1 MKFPKFHGITLAG
14 NAYIQNAVVETLET
28 DPAVTKAGRL
38 WYNSTEKSV
47 KLVRVNTTGS
57 LEVKTIGAKEDLEKL
72 LQDYKDI
79 IASVS
84 LGNGTALI
92 GFVGQV
98 GVNGNYT
105 VAAGTVETVLKD
117 IISKVDGDIQALND
131 YIASNNQAL
140 ADEVTA
146 RTNADNALQ
155 GNIDTLQNYV
165 DTNFVNK
172 TTNTAQ
178 VVVAETTFNSTV
190 NFKQDIIVTG
200 AIRFDGDVTEVQK
213 EVISVSD
220 NVITLNSDVVTGVA
234 SDNAG
239 IEVSR
244 GDAGKLTFVLWD
256 EANDYVSVPKFDAQA
271 IDNGDGTFTAG
282 FVQQEVCTINDLT
295 KATSLITNAAADLEN
310 RVTVLEDD
318 LATETQTRN
327 DNDAALQ
334 TELDASQVGAG
345 LATDGTYV
353 AKEDANYI
361 ATAVS
366 LKDADNKLDA
376 ALKSNVDTIN
386 SAVSAEVLART
397 TNDNT
402 LQSNIDAEAQLRTD
416 ADTAVRTDMTSL
428 VNAEALTRGN
438 ADTALQT
445 ELDASQVGAGLAADG
460 AYVAKEDA
468 NYIAGATS
476 LKTADNLLDAALK
489 TTNDLIG
496 DGSALPETDTTVV
509 GGINNLHADV
519 ADIEAFNLA
528 IQTEVDATQTGAGL
542 AADGSYTADMNA
554 NYISTVTSLKNADS
568 VLDSALKVEE
578 NARIAK
584 DNALQTEL
592 DGTQVGAGLEE
603 NGSYAAIGAYNET
616 SNVNGGH
623 YIGSAT
629 SLKAADKVLDGA
641 LKVEE
646 TARIA
651 ADTAMNGRVTT
662 VETEY
667 LKKNTNGT
675 YATAQTINTD
685 VTITG
690 NVVIEG
696 NITQSGTV
704 ITTVGEEVLFED
716 NIVVLNSNADVNASP
731 TLDAGF
737 AVNRGNAGILN
748 IVIWD
753 ESEKKVSAFNGT
765 WLDVS
770 ELQDGSDMQP
780 QFDNVAFEADVIA
793 LDSRVDILEEKMG
806 SGMIGDLTTL
816 TTDNKTTIVAAIN
829 EVDNHVDNA
838 QAELDA
844 TQTGAGLAADGSYVA
859 ETASNYLNA
868 SVSLK
873 DADKILD
880 GQLKTTNDNLASEV
894 SARTALTDSLQSELN
909 ASQAGAGLA
918 TDGSYVVKADASYI
932 GSAST
937 LKDADEKLD
946 AALKSHVDSQTST
959 GTVAGTDGAGTVG
972 YFGATGTNSKF
983 NIAQG
988 TVAAALDAIVGGV
1001 DNSIDLV
1008 DRLVA
1013 AINGKTYSATSAA
1026 NTVHTITHNLGTE
1039 FIDVSYW
1046 VGETVNSVTT
1056 WSNAIVSVTIVDVN
1070 TIVIELTEA
1079 KELRVMVEAVT
1090 TVAL

>member
-14 NAYIQNAVVETLET
+14 NAYIQNAVVETLEA
-28 DPAVTKAGRL
+28 DPAVTKAGRM

-57 LEVKTIGAKEDLEKL
+57 LEVKTIGAKEDLEQL

-79 IASVS
+79 IASVA

-92 GFVGQV
+92 GFVGFA
-98 GVNGNYT
+98 GANGNYT
-105 VAAGTVETVLKD
+105 VAAGTVEAVLKD
-117 IISKVDGDIQALND
+117 IIAKVDGDIKALND

-140 ADEVTA
+140 ADEVQA
-146 RTNADNALQ
+146 RTDADTALQ
-155 GNIDTLQNYV
+155 GNIDTLQTYV

-178 VVVAETTFNSTV
+178 TIVAETTFNSTV

-220 NVITLNSDVVTGVA
+220 NIITLNSNVTTGVA

-256 EANDYVSVPKFDAQA
+256 EANDYVSIPKFDAQA

-282 FVQQEVCTINDLT
+282 FVQQEVCTINDLN
-295 KATSLITNAAADLEN
+295 KATSLIQNAAADLET
-310 RVTVLEDD
+310 RVATLETD
-318 LATETQTRN
+318 LEVETQTRN

-334 TELDASQVGAG
+334 TELDATQTGAG
-345 LATDGTYV
+345 LSTEGAYV
-353 AKEDANYI
+353 AKEDTNYI

-366 LKDADNKLDA
+366 LKDADEKLDA
-376 ALKSNVDTIN
+376 ALKSNVDTLT
-386 SAVSAEVLART
+386 SSLSAEVLART
-397 TNDNT
+397 NADNT

-416 ADTAVRTDMTSL
+416 ADTSVRTDMTNL
-428 VNAEALTRGN
+428 INAEATSRAD

-445 ELDASQVGAGLAADG
+445 ELDGTQTGAGLAADG
-460 AYVAKEDA
+460 SYVAKEDA
-468 NYIAGATS
+468 NYIAAATS

-489 TTNDLIG
+489 AANDLIG
-496 DGSALPETDTTVV
+496 DGSALPETDTTLV
-509 GGINNLHADV
+509 GGINNLHADI

-542 AADGSYTADMNA
+542 NGDGTYTADMNT

-568 VLDSALKVEE
+568 VLDNALKIEE
-578 NARIAK
+578 NTRIAK
-584 DNALQTEL
+584 DSALQTEL
-592 DGTQVGAGLEE
+592 DATQTGAGLEE
-603 NGSYAAIGAYNET
+603 NGSYAAIGTYNET

-623 YIGSAT
+623 YIGNAT
-629 SLKAADKVLDGA
+629 SLKAADKVLDAA

-646 TARIA
+646 TARVA
-651 ADTAMNGRVTT
+651 ADAAMNTRVTT

-667 LKKNTNGT
+667 IKKNTNGT

-685 VTITG
+685 LTITG

-704 ITTVGEEVLFED
+704 VTTIGEEVLFED
-716 NIVVLNSNADVNASP
+716 NIVVLNSNADLNASP
-731 TLDAGF
+731 TMDAGW
-737 AVNRGNAGILN
+737 AVHRGNAGILN
-748 IVIWD
+748 VVIWD
-753 ESEKKVSAFNGT
+753 ESEKKLTAFNGT

-770 ELQDGSDMQP
+770 EAQDGSDMQP
-780 QFDNVAFEADVIA
+780 QYDKVAFESEIID
-793 LDSRVDILEEKMG
+793 LDTRLDILEEKMG
-806 SGMIGDLTTL
+806 NGMIGDLTTL
-816 TTDNKTTIVAAIN
+816 TTDNKSTIVAAIN
-829 EVDNHVDNA
+829 EVDNHVDAA

-844 TQTGAGLAADGSYVA
+844 TQTGAGLAADGTY
-859 ETASNYLNA
+859 TAKADANYISSA
-868 SVSLK
+868 SSLK
-873 DADKILD
+873 DADDKLD
-880 GQLKTTNDNLASEV
+880 GQLKTTNDNLASEI
-894 SARTALTDSLQSELN
+894 STRTGLTDSLQAELD

-918 TDGSYVVKADASYI
+918 ADGSYAAKADANYI
-932 GSAST
+932 ASAAS
-937 LKDADEKLD
+937 LKDADNKLD
-946 AALKSHVDSQTST
+946 AALKAHVDAQTTT

-983 NIAQG
+983 NVAQG
-988 TVAAALDAIVGGV
+988 TVAAALDSIVNGV
-1001 DNSIDLV
+1001 DNNIDLV
-1008 DRLVA
+1008 DRLIA
-1013 AINGKTYSATSAA
+1013 ALNGKTYSATSAA

-1046 VGETVNSVTT
+1046 VGETVNGTTT
-1056 WSNAIVSVTIVDVN
+1056 WSNAIVSVTIVDTN

-1090 TVAL
+1090 TVAI

>member
-57 LEVKTIGAKEDLEKL
+57 LEVKTIGAKEDLEQL

-98 GVNGNYT
+98 GANGNYT

-146 RTNADNALQ
+146 RTDADAALQ
-155 GNIDTLQNYV
+155 GNIDSLQDYV

-190 NFKQDIIVTG
+190 NFKQDIVVTG

-213 EVISVSD
+213 EVIS
-220 NVITLNSDVVTGVA
+220 GVA

-244 GDAGKLTFVLWD
+244 GAAGKLTFVLWD

-318 LATETQTRN
+318 LTIETQTRN

-345 LATDGTYV
+345 LATDG
-353 AKEDANYI
+353 
-361 ATAVS
+361 
-366 LKDADNKLDA
+366 
-376 ALKSNVDTIN
+376 
-386 SAVSAEVLART
+386 
-397 TNDNT
+397 
-402 LQSNIDAEAQLRTD
+402 
-416 ADTAVRTDMTSL
+416 
-428 VNAEALTRGN
+428 
-438 ADTALQT
+438 
-445 ELDASQVGAGLAADG
+445 

-468 NYIAGATS
+468 NYIAGAAS

-489 TTNDLIG
+489 TANDLIG
-496 DGSALPETDTTVV
+496 DGSALPETDTTLV

-528 IQTEVDATQTGAGL
+528 LQTEVDATQTGAGL

-584 DNALQTEL
+584 DNALQTEV

-623 YIGSAT
+623 YIGNAT

-651 ADTAMNGRVTT
+651 ADSAMNGRVTT

-675 YATAQTINTD
+675 FATAQTINTD

-696 NITQSGTV
+696 NITQSGAV
-704 ITTVGEEVLFED
+704 ITTIGEEVLFED
-716 NIVVLNSNADVNASP
+716 NIVVLNSNADVNTSP

-770 ELQDGSDMQP
+770 EAQDGSDMQP
-780 QFDNVAFEADVIA
+780 QFDNVAFEADIIA

-806 SGMIGDLTTL
+806 NGMIGDLTTL

-894 SARTALTDSLQSELN
+894 STRTSLTDSLQSELN

-918 TDGSYVVKADASYI
+918 ADGAYVVKADANYI

>member
-14 NAYIQNAVVETLET
+14 NAYIQNAVVETLES
-28 DPAVTKAGRL
+28 DPAVTKAGRM

-57 LEVKTIGAKEDLEKL
+57 LEVKTIGAKEDLEQL
-72 LQDYKDI
+72 LQDYKDV

-98 GVNGNYT
+98 GANGNYT

-117 IISKVDGDIQALND
+117 IISKIDGDIQALND

-140 ADEVTA
+140 ADEVQA
-146 RTNADNALQ
+146 RTDADTALQ
-155 GNIDTLQNYV
+155 GNIDTLQDYL

-178 VVVAETTFNSTV
+178 TVVAETTFNSTV
-190 NFKQDIIVTG
+190 NFKHDIIVTG

-220 NVITLNSDVVTGVA
+220 NIITLNSDVLTGVA

-256 EANDYVSVPKFDAQA
+256 EANDYVSIPKFDAQA

-282 FVQQEVCTINDLT
+282 FVQQEIATIDDLN
-295 KATSLITNAAADLEN
+295 KVTSLIQNAAADLES
-310 RVTVLEDD
+310 RVTVLETD
-318 LATETQTRN
+318 LSEETQTRN
-327 DNDAALQ
+327 DNDAAIQ
-334 TELDASQVGAG
+334 AELDATQTGAG
-345 LATDGTYV
+345 LAVDGTYT
-353 AKEDANYI
+353 AKEDATYI
-361 ATAVS
+361 ATAAS
-366 LKDADNKLDA
+366 LKDADEKLDA
-376 ALKSNVDTIN
+376 ALKSNVDSIN

-397 TNDNT
+397 NADNT
-402 LQSNIDAEAQLRTD
+402 LQDNIDAEAQLRTS
-416 ADTAVRTDMTSL
+416 ADTAVRDDMTALINS
-428 VNAEALTRGN
+428 EATTRDN
-438 ADTALQT
+438 ADKALQS
-445 ELDASQVGAGLAADG
+445 ELDGTQTGAGLAADG
-460 AYVAKEDA
+460 TYAAKADA
-468 NYIAGATS
+468 NYIAGAVS

-489 TTNDLIG
+489 TANDLIG
-496 DGSALPETDTTVV
+496 DGSALPETDTTLV

-519 ADIEAFNLA
+519 AEIDAFNIA

-542 AADGSYTADMNA
+542 SADGSYVADMNA

-568 VLDSALKVEE
+568 VLDNALKVEE

-592 DGTQVGAGLEE
+592 DGTQTGAGLESD
-603 NGSYAAIGAYNET
+603 GAYAAIGVYNEST
-616 SNVNGGH
+616 NTNGGH
-623 YIGSAT
+623 YIGNAT

-651 ADTAMNGRVTT
+651 ADTAIDGRLST

-675 YATAQTINTD
+675 FATAQTINTD
-685 VTITG
+685 LTITG

-704 ITTVGEEVLFED
+704 ITTIGEEVLFED
-716 NIVVLNSNADVNASP
+716 NIVVLNSNADINASP
-731 TLDAGF
+731 TMDAGF
-737 AVNRGNAGILN
+737 AVNRGNAGVLN
-748 IVIWD
+748 VVIWD
-753 ESEKKVSAFNGT
+753 ESEKKLTAFNGT

-770 ELQDGSDMQP
+770 EAQDGSDMQP
-780 QFDNVAFEADVIA
+780 QFDKVAFESDIIG
-793 LDSRVDILEEKMG
+793 LDSRIDILEEKMG
-806 SGMIGDLTTL
+806 NGMIGDLTTL
-816 TTDNKTTIVAAIN
+816 TTDNKSTIVAAIN
-829 EVDNHVDNA
+829 EVDVHVDNA
-838 QAELDA
+838 QTELDA
-844 TQTGAGLAADGSYVA
+844 TQTGAGLATDGTYTAKADA
-859 ETASNYLNA
+859 NYISSA
-868 SVSLK
+868 VSLK
-873 DADKILD
+873 DADDKLD

-894 SARTALTDSLQSELN
+894 QTRTDLTDSLQSELD
-909 ASQAGAGLA
+909 ATQTGAGLA
-918 TDGSYVVKADASYI
+918 VDGSYVVKADANYI
-932 GSAST
+932 NAATT

-946 AALKSHVDSQTST
+946 AALKAHVDAQTAT

-972 YFGATGTNSKF
+972 YFGAAGTNSKF
-983 NIAQG
+983 SVAQG
-988 TVAAALDAIVGGV
+988 TVAAALNALVEGV
-1001 DNSIDLV
+1001 DNNVDLV

-1013 AINGKTYSATSAA
+1013 ALNGKTYSATSAA
-1026 NTVHTITHNLGTE
+1026 NTIHTITHNLGTE

-1056 WSNAIVSVTIVDVN
+1056 WSNAIVSVTIVDTN